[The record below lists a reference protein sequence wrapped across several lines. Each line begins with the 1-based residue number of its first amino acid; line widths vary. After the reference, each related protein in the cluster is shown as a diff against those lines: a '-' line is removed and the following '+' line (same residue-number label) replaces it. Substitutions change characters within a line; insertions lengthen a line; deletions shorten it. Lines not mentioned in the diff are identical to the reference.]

1 MSQNYEFVRNNP
13 AVFLSVL
20 VGFMIYCINLQSAA
34 GFSTGAGARRI
45 LGN

>member
-1 MSQNYEFVRNNP
+1 MSQNYEFVGNNP

-20 VGFMIYCINLQSAA
+20 VCFMIYCINLQSPA
-34 GFSTGAGARRI
+34 GFSPGAGGRRI